1 MVAEEAWVGL
11 SYVFRLWNH
20 PLLVLFG
27 TDWYLFIGFL
37 IAASVQ

>member
-20 PLLVLFG
+20 SLLVLFG
-27 TDWYLFIGFL
+27 TDLFIGFL
-37 IAASVQ
+37 ITASVQ